1 MSDIAIRVE
10 HLSKRYRLGQPERS
24 SAPLQPFRCH
34 LPSGLSQF
42 AMFSLLPPGLSP
54 FAMFLLLPS
63 GLSRFAFERTSH
75 LAPRTVRRFR
85 IPNFA
90 FRIG

>member
-10 HLSKRYRLGQPERS
+10 HVSKRYRLGQPERS

-54 FAMFLLLPS
+54 FAIRNVSLA
-63 GLSRFAFERTSH
+63 AFWSFT
-75 LAPRTVRRFR
+75 LC
-85 IPNFA
+85 I
-90 FRIG
+90 